1 MEDFDSD
8 YRRKGEIRIFFGYS
22 MMNIIY
28 DSEADS
34 YYQYSLYGSF
44 ASISELIKVAEG
56 ITTEF
61 KNLIGKFF

>member
-1 MEDFDSD
+1 
-8 YRRKGEIRIFFGYS
+8 

-56 ITTEF
+56 ITTE
-61 KNLIGKFF
+61 